1 MIMPIKIRPDF
12 IADANFLDRL
22 KRAIEMDD
30 ERDEDWKRQIIE
42 KINEV
47 VILLRK
53 ADITRLEKE
62 NDEAASR

>member
-1 MIMPIKIRPDF
+1 MVMPIKIRPDF
-12 IADANFLDRL
+12 IQDANFLDRL
-22 KRAIEMDD
+22 KRAIEMDVN
-30 ERDEDWKRQIIE
+30 RDDDWKRQVVE

-53 ADITRLEKE
+53 ADIVALEKE

>member
-1 MIMPIKIRPDF
+1 MVMPIKIRPDF

-22 KRAIEMDD
+22 KRAIEIDD
-30 ERDEDWKRQIIE
+30 KRDVDWKRQITE

-53 ADITRLEKE
+53 ADIAELEKE